1 MSRFVRSSFGSYNHL
16 QNLND
21 HKYVHVHKETN
32 VNTLGNFCINQK
44 IGMLPL
50 TPYVAP
56 KTEPFMAIP
65 IPNNYH
71 TGAKYGATP
80 YTSSLVSGKMHKIIS
95 K

>member
-1 MSRFVRSSFGSYNHL
+1 MSRFARITAKSSYGYYNHL
-16 QNLND
+16 QNSND
-21 HKYVHVHKETN
+21 HKETN
-32 VNTLGNFCINQK
+32 VNTLGNFRVNQK

-50 TPYVAP
+50 MQPIDVKP
-56 KTEPFMAIP
+56 EPFIEP
-65 IPNNYH
+65 RNIYH